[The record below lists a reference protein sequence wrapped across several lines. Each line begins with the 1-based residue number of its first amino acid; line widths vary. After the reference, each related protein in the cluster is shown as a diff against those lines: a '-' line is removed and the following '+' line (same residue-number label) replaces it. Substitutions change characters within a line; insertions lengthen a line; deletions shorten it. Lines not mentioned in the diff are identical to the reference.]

1 MSDINSSEGFL
12 FINRAVNNELLDT
25 YQLKSLDGL
34 LEYDINDYK
43 VVRQGGHLYLRENPP
58 PGSQWEEYDND
69 PLLTP
74 YDKIIRCLGFQFDSS
89 IFRKYDGSLLCVLLK
104 VCFSY
109 FSLST
114 RSHRIMLV
122 ISLIVHMHA
131 NLMS

>member
-58 PGSQWEEYDND
+58 TGSQWEEYDND

-89 IFRKYDGSLLCVLLK
+89 IFRKYDGSLLCV
-104 VCFSY
+104 
-109 FSLST
+109 
-114 RSHRIMLV
+114 
-122 ISLIVHMHA
+122 
-131 NLMS
+131 